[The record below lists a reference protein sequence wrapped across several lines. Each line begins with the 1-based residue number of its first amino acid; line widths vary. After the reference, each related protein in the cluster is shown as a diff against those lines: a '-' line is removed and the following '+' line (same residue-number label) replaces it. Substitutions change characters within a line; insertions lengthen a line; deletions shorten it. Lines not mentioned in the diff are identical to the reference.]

1 MFKEITKFVVKHK
14 VSSALGIA
22 AAVVV
27 GLGKLAFLAEDEIDA
42 KKEEMT
48 GTAEGVVGETEVA
61 TVTVLDENG
70 KTAQA

>member
-22 AAVVV
+22 AALVV
-27 GLGKLAFLAEDEIDA
+27 GLGKLAFLAEDEMDA
-42 KKEEMT
+42 EKELT
-48 GTAEGVVGETEVA
+48 GTSEGVVGETEVA
-61 TVTVLDENG
+61 TVTVLDESE